1 MWTGDSLFVISNLT
15 QKDFKIRYRNMSL
28 GVFWSLLNPLV
39 LMGVMSFILTF
50 IFPNNEIPHMAV
62 FVLCGLVPFNFFS
75 LAWIT
80 GTVSLVESS
89 HLIKR
94 VPVPRE
100 LIPVTAVLSNCQHLL
115 IQVGLLMVFVF
126 GSGIAPNRH
135 WLWLPVV
142 WGLEIVFV
150 TGLALL
156 TSALNVYIRDMR
168 YLVESANTVLFW
180 LVPVFYPFS
189 KIPAKYIGIYELNPV
204 AALVMAMRNVL
215 LEGIAPARSLLLNL
229 TLAASVMLVIGLVA
243 FRRLKRDFYDYL

>member
-115 IQVGLLMVFVF
+115 IQIGLLMVFVF
-126 GSGIAPNRH
+126 GSGLRPNRH
-135 WLWLPVV
+135 WVWLPVV
-142 WGLEIVFV
+142 WVLEIAFV
-150 TGLALL
+150 MGLALI
-156 TSALNVYIRDMR
+156 TSALNVYVRDMR
-168 YLVESANTVLFW
+168 YVVESTNTVLFW

-189 KIPAKYIGIYELNPV
+189 RIPERFIPIYLVNPV
-204 AALVMAMRNVL
+204 AALVMAMRNIL
-215 LEGIAPARSLLLNL
+215 LENKAPAHSLLVNL
-229 TLAASVMLVIGLVA
+229 TIAATVMLIVGFVT
-243 FRRLKRDFYDYL
+243 FRRLQRHFYDYL